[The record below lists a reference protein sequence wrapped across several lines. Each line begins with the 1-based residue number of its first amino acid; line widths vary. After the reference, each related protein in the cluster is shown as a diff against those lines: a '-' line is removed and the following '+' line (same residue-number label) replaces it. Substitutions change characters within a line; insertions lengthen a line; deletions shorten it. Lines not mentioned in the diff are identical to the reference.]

1 MANKLNTYKFVNPGS
16 SATKDPKVAAGRKQ
30 VLATNRIG
38 GTLNGISLIVKD
50 LNLIQVSK
58 DKQDDKDALLK
69 RREERRK
76 DDSAAE
82 DNQEV
87 GNLKKKPKVKI
98 TSKLKK
104 ASKGAFGFLADFLSP
119 ITNILLS
126 FGGAV
131 LSREL
136 LKWMSDPKNRE
147 QLTEFVDKTL
157 FVVGKLWE
165 IASGLTTTL
174 LDGLGGLFG
183 EDSTFFERLE
193 GLGKVILGIIGLKYL
208 MNPFSL
214 ITDILGLL
222 SFIGDTN
229 VKPKGGGA
237 ADDIAEGVEQAARK
251 GSKKRA
257 AQVAGELGEQA
268 GRRYLENTKKFGAE
282 AAESV
287 FERGLKLK
295 DIYRTF
301 GPEAAT
307 NYKKILKEKGE
318 NAARVFLSRL
328 EDGKSVKN
336 AIAFADK
343 LVDAGQIAVAPLEA
357 PIPKKPGFFGRI
369 SSGLQDF
376 GSFVKNDVVDD
387 VRKRA
392 VQGGEMIKKRITSF
406 PSAVQ
411 NGFEWAGQQYNN
423 LSKGAK
429 ANWAKVVSATE
440 SAGQIGSNLA
450 ASAGNTFNNLKASAG
465 EFITKKFITPLR
477 PFIDP
482 VVNTFQKVGGMIRD
496 NIAKIPGYEYITKF
510 LSEKGITL
518 QNALGQQSKF
528 GKRAATIIPVIGGIA
543 NLIFAYDKAA
553 NGDGVG
559 ALIEGTAGV
568 LDIATAFGGPA
579 APLLGGIAL
588 GLDLYSLARDF
599 VPAIQEGENAMFE
612 KLGLKSALDSVNGV
626 LSKLPNLG
634 ELWGMI
640 TGNKLTDEIDTTKK
654 PEELDKKAAGGE
666 ISFAKSMIKI
676 HEGSNIVGGA
686 HHAYNDSK
694 GYPTIGYGH
703 LIQPGDGYSP
713 HSKISQGE
721 ADKLF
726 DKDFNKHLAQAKAI
740 PGYNK
745 GNAQQKA
752 ALIDLAFNMGG
763 SFYKEF
769 PKFAAAVKIGDW
781 KTAAVEIQDSD
792 YYSQVGRRGP
802 VIRDLLAGKGVTA
815 SYLSSVSVPSE
826 APQQGS
832 EASQQPSKPEPKKA
846 QPQGPMGL
854 LKLAKEVITRSI
866 PLSGIEVAPRIL
878 SMLPGFDKGGNVQ
891 YNNTVGFQNNIV
903 PFMASGGVQSNIVP
917 FMSSGGVQNNTVPFM
932 ASGGALPEV
941 ENQRLLNLQSQGK
954 STYDRKQFLN
964 NFENQ
969 SRRSEYQKIL
979 DKSQGYINN
988 LRNNAMS
995 MATPSAGVVS
1005 PALQQPAIQK
1015 VASIRGPVLP
1025 QGFSGNI
1032 SPGPVSTVGKEPAR
1046 TAAPRGTY
1054 TANVST
1060 VAKDPDRTAAPKGTY
1075 TSNVSPAENKSA
1087 NISPAEN
1094 KSPSAPAK
1102 MLAPTTGASANYT
1115 MQKQQKSGS
1124 VIPLVIPK
1132 LVPVGSP
1139 APINTGGGGTSYS
1152 APNRVI
1158 QRLK

>member
-1 MANKLNTYKFVNPGS
+1 VANKLNTYKFVNPGS
-16 SATKDPKVAAGRKQ
+16 SATKDPKIAAGRKQ

-76 DDSAAE
+76 NDSAAE

-183 EDSTFFERLE
+183 EDSTFFERVE
-193 GLGKVILGIIGLKYL
+193 GLGKVILGVIGLKYL

-214 ITDILGLL
+214 ITDILSLL
-222 SFIGDTN
+222 SFIGEGGR
-229 VKPKGGGA
+229 VKPKTGA
-237 ADDIAEGVEQAARK
+237 ADDIAEGVEQAARR

-257 AQVAGELGEQA
+257 AQVVGELGEQA

-282 AAESV
+282 AAESI

-295 DIYRTF
+295 EVYRSF

-307 NYKKILKEKGE
+307 NYKKVLKEKGE
-318 NAARVFLSRL
+318 NAAKAFLMRL

-336 AIAFADK
+336 ALAFTDK

-357 PIPKKPGFFGRI
+357 PIPKKPGFFGRL

-376 GSFVKNDVVDD
+376 GSFVKDDLVDD

-392 VQGGEMIKKRITSF
+392 VQGGEMIKKGITSF

-465 EFITKKFITPLR
+465 EFITKKFITPLK

-482 VVNTFQKVGGMIRD
+482 VIDTFKKVGGMIRD

-518 QNALGQQSKF
+518 QNALGQSSKF

-553 NGDGVG
+553 NGDGIG

-640 TGNKLTDEIDTTKK
+640 TGNKLTDEVDTTKK

-676 HEGSNIVGGA
+676 HEGSNVVGGA

-740 PGYNK
+740 PGYHK

-769 PKFAAAVKIGDW
+769 PKFAAAVKVGDW

-815 SYLSSVSVPSE
+815 PYLSSVSVPSG

-832 EASQQPSKPEPKKA
+832 GASQQPSKPEPKKA
-846 QPQGPMGL
+846 QPQGAMGL
-854 LKLAKEVITRSI
+854 LKLAKEVIARSI
-866 PLSGIEVAPRIL
+866 PLSVEVSPRIL
-878 SMLPGFDKGGNVQ
+878 GMLPGFDKGGNVQ

-903 PFMASGGVQSNIVP
+903 PFMASGG
-917 FMSSGGVQNNTVPFM
+917 
-932 ASGGALPEV
+932 ALPEV

-954 STYDRKQFLN
+954 STYGRKQFLD
-964 NFENQ
+964 NFKNE
-969 SRRSEYQKIL
+969 SRKSEYQKIL

-988 LRNNAMS
+988 LRSNAMS

-1046 TAAPRGTY
+1046 MAAPRGKY
-1054 TANVST
+1054 TANV
-1060 VAKDPDRTAAPKGTY
+1060 
-1075 TSNVSPAENKSA
+1075 
-1087 NISPAEN
+1087 SPAEN

-1115 MQKQQKSGS
+1115 MQKQQRSGS

-1139 APINTGGGGTSYS
+1139 APINTGGGGTTYS